1 MSRRLP
7 FDKREQFASL
17 RRPIGGNPMAMGKVY
32 PL

>member
-7 FDKREQFASL
+7 FDNREQFASL